1 MRNSLRLITLTLLV
15 LPLALAETER
25 SITVTGTAVVQ
36 VVPDHV
42 AWFINIADTNPDLLS
57 AKKRN
62 DDRVAT
68 AMELIRSLGTEPVDV
83 QTSNVSVHKEY
94 NHDEQGR
101 QTDFKHFVV
110 NRSIA
115 VKQRDLDRF
124 DEFFNTLVE
133 KTQADVNFSWQST
146 QVIEL
151 RKEARKRAA
160 KIAKEKAESML
171 TELGATLGPVITVEE
186 TSDRAFAYTNISNTI
201 TPASIAQD
209 DEVKGTFAPGAIDV
223 RVSVNVK
230 FGIGD

>member
-1 MRNSLRLITLTLLV
+1 MRNSLRLITFAV
-15 LPLALAETER
+15 LIAPIVFAETER

-42 AWFINIADTNPDLLS
+42 AWYINIADTSPDLLS

-62 DDRVAT
+62 DERVAA
-68 AMELIRSLGTEPVDV
+68 AMELIRSLGTEPADV

-101 QTDFKHFVV
+101 QTDFKHFVI
-110 NRSIA
+110 NRSIS
-115 VKQRDLDRF
+115 VKQRNLDRF
-124 DEFFNTLVE
+124 DEFFNSLVE
-133 KTQADVNFSWQST
+133 KTQADVNFTWQSSKLL
-146 QVIEL
+146 EL

-160 KIAKEKAESML
+160 QIAKEKAESML

-186 TSDRAFAYTNISNTI
+186 TSDRGIGYPNISNTI
-201 TPASIAQD
+201 SPATITQD
-209 DEVKGTFAPGAIDV
+209 DEVMGTLAPGAIDV

>member
-1 MRNSLRLITLTLLV
+1 MRNLLRLTTLAMV
-15 LPLALAETER
+15 LAPIVFAETER

-42 AWFINIADTNPDLLS
+42 AWYIAIADTNPDLLS

-62 DDRVAT
+62 DERVAA
-68 AMELIRSLGTEPVDV
+68 AMELIRSLGTGPADV

-124 DEFFNTLVE
+124 DEFFNSLVE
-133 KTQADVNFSWQST
+133 KTQADVNFTWQSSKLLD
-146 QVIEL
+146 L

-160 KIAKEKAESML
+160 QIAKEKAESML
-171 TELGATLGPVITVEE
+171 AELGATLGPLITVEE
-186 TSDRAFAYTNISNTI
+186 TSDRGFAFANISNTI
-201 TPASIAQD
+201 TPASITQD

-230 FGIGD
+230 FAIG